1 MMKLLCLAVILLAP
15 FLCIEGQSSEGD
27 GLEAR
32 LTQLERTV
40 MRQGNDIAGIEATL
54 QEMGANQQGSQEP
67 DDNLLIDIA
76 DIEATL
82 QELGAIQQGS
92 QEPEDN
98 LLTGPCRSGEYRMLN
113 NSWRSTS
120 NVMERSDYDYRCD
133 NNLVEGWYR
142 FFLNGQN
149 AIIPTR
155 CIRSYHCQ
163 TAGPIWVDLQGQSMP
178 DSGEEIQAR
187 ACALSGACCMWYTH
201 ITVRNCG
208 SFFVYRVDPLSKC
221 HHAFCTE
228 PQP

>member
-40 MRQGNDIAGIEATL
+40 MRQGN
-54 QEMGANQQGSQEP
+54 
-67 DDNLLIDIA
+67 DIA